1 MLKSFEVQSQQQSPS
16 PFRSFDSGIV
26 TGVLCNDGEVHR
38 IFCFRSQGP
47 MLARALRSG
56 ARGNMGVFSGI

>member
-1 MLKSFEVQSQQQSPS
+1 MLKSFEVQNQQQSPS

-26 TGVLCNDGEVHR
+26 TGVLCNDGEAYR

-47 MLARALRSG
+47 MLARGSA
-56 ARGNMGVFSGI
+56 